1 MIIKIRM
8 RHTEPNPEKGLHM
21 KILYDLPVNFFLTLA
36 IKLLGQS
43 LPSLSLAI
51 VNLAS
56 RKTGK
61 LKEVILHSVTHS

>member
-1 MIIKIRM
+1 
-8 RHTEPNPEKGLHM
+8 M

-43 LPSLSLAI
+43 LPNLSLAI